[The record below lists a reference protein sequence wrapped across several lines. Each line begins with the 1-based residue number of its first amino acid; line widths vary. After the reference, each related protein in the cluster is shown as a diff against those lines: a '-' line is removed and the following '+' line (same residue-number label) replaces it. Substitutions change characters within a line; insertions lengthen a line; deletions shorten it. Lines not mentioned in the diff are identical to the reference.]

1 MPITIFI
8 EIAIGVVLVWFF
20 LALAAMAVQEWL
32 ANLLRWRARDMQ
44 KTIGAMLADPDL
56 AEQFYDHPLIQS
68 LSMRCGFFARL
79 LSRIRGEN
87 RPLPSYIPDRTFAL
101 ALFDVV
107 VTAGTDASVLDEML
121 DTWVARFHESWQSL
135 QDTGA
140 LPEEVEE
147 ELKEARARLK
157 AIVEANPGHNQLVA
171 QLKAAAQQ
179 TQAKIKE
186 ALGPDH
192 PGLAVMAQVGTP
204 ILDELPRYLG
214 SAEVVSALSKL
225 AAKNPILSR
234 TLNNLMSNALNYA
247 DQAEDAIAAYR
258 TNVET
263 WFNDVMDRLG
273 GVYKRRA
280 QWVSF
285 TLGLAIALVFNVDS
299 VTVINELYRE
309 PTVRAAM
316 VARAEHLDGTQ
327 EDDLDVKESTEQLQ
341 AEMKALGLPVGWT
354 LADGTQPYCADQIQE
369 QGGLAIPFGSQAAGR
384 ASYRCLIAAGVAQ
397 DVPAN
402 LPLLWVSKV
411 AGWLLSGAMAAQG
424 APFWFD
430 MLNKLVNVRSSG
442 KNPAEEKK

>member
-179 TQAKIKE
+179 TQSTIK
-186 ALGPDH
+186 
-192 PGLAVMAQVGTP
+192 
-204 ILDELPRYLG
+204 
-214 SAEVVSALSKL
+214 
-225 AAKNPILSR
+225 
-234 TLNNLMSNALNYA
+234 
-247 DQAEDAIAAYR
+247 
-258 TNVET
+258 
-263 WFNDVMDRLG
+263 
-273 GVYKRRA
+273 
-280 QWVSF
+280 
-285 TLGLAIALVFNVDS
+285 
-299 VTVINELYRE
+299 
-309 PTVRAAM
+309 
-316 VARAEHLDGTQ
+316 
-327 EDDLDVKESTEQLQ
+327 
-341 AEMKALGLPVGWT
+341 
-354 LADGTQPYCADQIQE
+354 
-369 QGGLAIPFGSQAAGR
+369 
-384 ASYRCLIAAGVAQ
+384 
-397 DVPAN
+397 
-402 LPLLWVSKV
+402 
-411 AGWLLSGAMAAQG
+411 
-424 APFWFD
+424 
-430 MLNKLVNVRSSG
+430 
-442 KNPAEEKK
+442 